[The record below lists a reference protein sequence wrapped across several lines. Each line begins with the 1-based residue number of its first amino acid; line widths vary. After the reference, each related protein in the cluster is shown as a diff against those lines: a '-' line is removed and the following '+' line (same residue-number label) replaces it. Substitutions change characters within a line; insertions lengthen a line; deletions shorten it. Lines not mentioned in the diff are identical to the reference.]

1 MNMRLVLW
9 LSLRVGLINPTE
21 TESTRSASELRFE
34 TRPEHT
40 TAYTQYSPLHELKIG
55 LWTYNVSSDSRAPR
69 MVFLFINEGVGSGLG
84 RVRQDQHRA
93 RIAQSLE
100 EELCSR
106 HKMLLTDQSQYV
118 G

>member
-1 MNMRLVLW
+1 
-9 LSLRVGLINPTE
+9 
-21 TESTRSASELRFE
+21 
-34 TRPEHT
+34 
-40 TAYTQYSPLHELKIG
+40 
-55 LWTYNVSSDSRAPR
+55 

-106 HKMLLTDQSQYV
+106 HKMLLTDQSHVCGLDSGFSLVTMRTEHVLQTSFNIFISKEITAAGISENRRQWIFIVQWIEYFHERQIV
-118 G
+118 ICFNPLLIL